1 VLELG
6 DFMEIRRRLQ
16 VDDLLNREIGAS
28 LHRGPLSLDPPTGLA
43 EVVVAAGDLDCWA
56 GRML

>member
-6 DFMEIRRRLQ
+6 DLMEIRRRLQ

-28 LHRGPLSLDPPTGLA
+28 RHIFNGSLARDA
-43 EVVVAAGDLDCWA
+43 
-56 GRML
+56 R